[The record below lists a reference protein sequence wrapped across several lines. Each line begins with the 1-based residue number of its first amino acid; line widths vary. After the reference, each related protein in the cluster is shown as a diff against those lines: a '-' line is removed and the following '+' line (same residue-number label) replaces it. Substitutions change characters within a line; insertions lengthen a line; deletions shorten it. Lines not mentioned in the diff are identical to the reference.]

1 MTLSLSLFSNPNPN
15 PNPNVNPNPNPN
27 PNSNPNPNPNPN
39 PYPYPKY
46 YPLIYIYTLSLCLT
60 LLPYTLYPI
69 PYTLGPKDLRP
80 PPSPPRRDSE
90 NTLLFYS
97 RRCCYGYMSRFP
109 LFTFSPTTFVV
120 SNAPPAVVPPL
131 PWCWF
136 LANLSVPAAESWH
149 AAQQGCIPPHW
160 TISALTMASFQLLG
174 QTA

>member
-1 MTLSLSLFSNPNPN
+1 MILHAAHTLMTLSLSLFSNPNPN

-80 PPSPPRRDSE
+80 PLPPRDAIPKTPSFFIPDAVA
-90 NTLLFYS
+90 TCHVSLFY
-97 RRCCYGYMSRFP
+97 
-109 LFTFSPTTFVV
+109 LFTNNF
-120 SNAPPAVVPPL
+120 
-131 PWCWF
+131 C
-136 LANLSVPAAESWH
+136 
-149 AAQQGCIPPHW
+149 CK
-160 TISALTMASFQLLG
+160 
-174 QTA
+174 